1 MTCLTAGQFISDP
14 DDCQKYY
21 VCNYGGVSLTPQ
33 PNTCPEGQY
42 FDSSRNVCDLASR
55 VACTADPPDAQ
66 VPSTSTE
73 AVPTT
78 VETRSLGKARFSIKS
93 D

>member
-1 MTCLTAGQFISDP
+1 MTCVTAGQFISDP

-42 FDSSRNVCDLASR
+42 FDSSRNVFDLASR
-55 VACTADPPDAQ
+55 MTCTADPPDA
-66 VPSTSTE
+66 TE

-78 VETRSLGKARFSIKS
+78 VETRTLSGKARFSIKS